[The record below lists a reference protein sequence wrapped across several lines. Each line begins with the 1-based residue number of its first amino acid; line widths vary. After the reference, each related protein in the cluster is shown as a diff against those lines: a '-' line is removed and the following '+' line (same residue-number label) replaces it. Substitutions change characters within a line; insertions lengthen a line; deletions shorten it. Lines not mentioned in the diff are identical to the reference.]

1 VPEET
6 RREMGLSEDLVRFSV
21 GLDDDI
27 ENSWQ
32 RIRACLDQL

>member
-6 RREMGLSEDLVRFSV
+6 RREMGLSEGLVRFSV

>member
-1 VPEET
+1 
-6 RREMGLSEDLVRFSV
+6 MGLSEDLVRCSV